1 LQIIH
6 NIYFRPRYKLYFN
19 LQRYFKLQPKLITTL
34 CLIAFCVIY
43 ANAQSTWSSTTNYA
57 VNAQIIASLPATNA
71 DGSITTS
78 TYTFTSLV
86 TPNQGNSISNGYY
99 WSVAY
104 TPTALPILDGYRY
117 AIAGVLVSYNGN
129 IYTEA
134 FTDPRNTYSP
144 QLSGTPK
151 IPDYQK
157 WTLAGW
163 PRWTGASNTSYVNQ
177 SKVCQIVGNNLY
189 YFVCILANSG
199 MDPANSPTY
208 WIVSDVIT
216 LPYSYNLHY
225 KIPGTTITFTDG
237 NTYSL
242 VSEAQPGQSPSSNP
256 SLWQKWTNS
265 TTPPAVTSCFTN
277 VNCTTVSGDDKS
289 SYKLS
294 YQPATPPVLV
304 NVGGKYYDAENAVNA
319 TTTLVTL
326 GEVRS
331 PVSPLQLNSNDLLLR
346 GSGDIYHGLGY
357 YGSAGDIGVT
367 TPKKRNF
374 ANTPVDGPVLFGWAG
389 GALGI
394 RQRANINDPAS
405 ATAEQIALRW
415 DWANVYIGSPVT
427 KGTIGSRDY
436 QTLGHNLV
444 LYGSMG
450 IGTNNPTS
458 LLQVGDDINSTLH
471 DNIPNGVVITS
482 NTTNATASEK
492 AVLELHSKNAQSVL
506 DIEATTWGS
515 YIGTLTNV
523 GLGTT
528 LPLYIQQQGGYV
540 QFGDFNSQAPK
551 ITNFNING
559 AVGIGT
565 TNTHGYKLAVNGS
578 MVATSVEILAYANWP
593 DYVFDKKYKLRTL
606 RETETYIS
614 NHKHLP
620 EVPSQEEVDKKGINV
635 AEMNATLLKKVEEL
649 TIYMIEMQKQLDAT
663 NIELDRLKKQKQ

>member
-1 LQIIH
+1 MKKIV
-6 NIYFRPRYKLYFN
+6 
-19 LQRYFKLQPKLITTL
+19 TTL

-43 ANAQSTWSSTTNYA
+43 ANAQTTWLSSTNYA
-57 VNAQIIASLPATNA
+57 VNAQITASLSATNA
-71 DGSITTS
+71 DQSTTTS
-78 TYTFTSLV
+78 TYTFVSLV

-104 TPTALPILDGYRY
+104 TPTALPILDNYRY
-117 AIAGVLVSYNGN
+117 DIYGVLASYNGN
-129 IYTEA
+129 IYSVN
-134 FTDPRNTYSP
+134 PINYNNTYPP
-144 QLSGTPK
+144 QLSNGTPK
-151 IPDYQK
+151 TPNIQT

-163 PRWTGASNTSYVNQ
+163 PRWSSASSTDYVIEN
-177 SKVCQIVGNNLY
+177 KVCQIVDGNLY
-189 YFVCILANSG
+189 YFVCILANTSK
-199 MDPANSPTY
+199 DPASSPTY

-265 TTPPAVTSCFTN
+265 TTPPAATSCFTN

-294 YQPATPPVLV
+294 YQPATTPVLV
-304 NVGGKYYDAENAVNA
+304 SQNANFYDTENQVYSRS
-319 TTTLVTL
+319 TLVTL

-331 PVSPLQLNSNDLLLR
+331 PVSPLLLNSNDLLLR
-346 GSGDIYHGLGY
+346 GAGDIYHGLGY

-374 ANTPVDGPVLFGWAG
+374 ANTPVDGPVLYGWAG
-389 GALGI
+389 GALGV

-415 DWANVYIGSPVT
+415 DWANVYIGSPLTTGT
-427 KGTIGSRDY
+427 KGSNNY
-436 QTLGHNLV
+436 QTLSHNLV
-444 LYGSMG
+444 LYGAMG
-450 IGTNNPTS
+450 IGTSNPTS
-458 LLQVGDDINSTLH
+458 LLQVGDDINSSLH

-482 NTTNATASEK
+482 NTTNASGSEK

-515 YIGTLTNV
+515 YIGTLTNTASK
-523 GLGTT
+523 TT

-565 TNTHGYKLAVNGS
+565 TTIPSGYKLAVGGALIAEK
-578 MVATSVEILAYANWP
+578 VSVKLQGLWPVP
-593 DYVFDKKYKLRTL
+593 DYVFGKSYKLPLLAEVER
-606 RETETYIS
+606 YVKANS
-614 NHKHLP
+614 HLP
-620 EVPSQEEVDKKGINV
+620 DVPSEKELTKDGLDLAQ
-635 AEMNATLLKKVEEL
+635 MNIILLKKVEEL
-649 TIYMIEMQKQLDAT
+649 TLYLIEQNKKLEQQAKD
-663 NIELDRLKKQKQ
+663 IELLKKKK